1 MITLQYTPPRTFEHW
16 VLTFFACNIDLQRAV
31 IRTSMIFPS
40 GVLHRWG
47 RKAVARATCRF
58 RCMGYD
64 PMETEAQSQTKIK
77 DFRMPWG
84 RLRVREGRNPTLEH
98 FPIRMDHIQRR

>member
-40 GVLHRWG
+40 GVLHRWD

-58 RCMGYD
+58 RCMGYA
-64 PMETEAQSQTKIK
+64 PMEAGAQSQAKIK
-77 DFRMPWG
+77 IFRK
-84 RLRVREGRNPTLEH
+84 RT
-98 FPIRMDHIQRR
+98 